1 MSERELGGKKVNID
15 EEGFLTN
22 PDEWDENVAKAIAQ
36 EEGIDELSD
45 RHWDVI
51 HFMRKDYKEKGEPP
65 SIRRIKNVGG
75 IPTKEL
81 YQLFPKGPAKI
92 AARISGL
99 EKPKG
104 CV

>member
-1 MSERELGGKKVNID
+1 MSERELGGKKVNVD
-15 EEGFLTN
+15 EEGFLTD
-22 PDEWDENVAKAIAQ
+22 PDEWTKEVAKAIAK
-36 EEGIDELSD
+36 EEGVELTD

-51 HFMRKDYKEKGEPP
+51 NFMRKDYKEKGEPP
-65 SIRRIKNVGG
+65 SIRRMKNVGG

-81 YQLFPKGPAKI
+81 YQLFPKGPAKR